1 MKLLKIINKSKTYVD
16 KKGNTQFQKHFAIE
30 LDNGY
35 KIAIKPSFIDDYKKL
50 DLVAET
56 IIYND

>member
-1 MKLLKIINKSKTYVD
+1 MKLLKIINKAKTYQD
-16 KKGNTQFQKHFAIE
+16 KKGNTQFQNYFALE

-35 KIAIKPSFIDDYKKL
+35 KIAIKPSFSDDYKKL
-50 DLVAET
+50 VLVAET